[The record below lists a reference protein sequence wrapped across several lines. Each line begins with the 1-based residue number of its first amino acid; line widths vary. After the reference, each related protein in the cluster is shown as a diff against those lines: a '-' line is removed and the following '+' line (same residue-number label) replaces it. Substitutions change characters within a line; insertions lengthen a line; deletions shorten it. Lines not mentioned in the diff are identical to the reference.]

1 MVGCGQEQP
10 AAKRFAA
17 RIRRNIVFERDKK
30 LVIFF
35 IGVYVETDTVYEE
48 LADALGKLP
57 NGFTRTPSNV
67 EVRMLRKI
75 LSPEDA
81 SLASKLSEKL
91 ETAQEVAERT
101 GLPLEET
108 RDHLLKMAEDSL
120 LWLDHSEFSIDYD
133 KDHLLNAENP
143 RFRLPPFLV
152 GLLEMNA
159 EEIDH
164 EFIHLFEAYM
174 ADGGAAG
181 IMKPGPAL
189 MRAIPSQGSVKK
201 EWILP
206 YDEVKFVLSQAKT
219 FFVYDCVCRTVK
231 EEIGRECDFPLNNC
245 LYFSSHDHIPGQ
257 YSKEGQISKE
267 KVFEILDKSEEL
279 GLVHTISNVIQG
291 AGYLCNCCGCCCTL
305 LRGINEWGIDESIA
319 AANYYATIDQGECA
333 QCGTCIERCQVN
345 AITEDEED
353 VPFVNKMKC
362 IGCGICVTGC
372 TAKAVCL
379 HKKPDD
385 EIIQPPE
392 DFVAWEKARHSQR

>member
-1 MVGCGQEQP
+1 M
-10 AAKRFAA
+10 
-17 RIRRNIVFERDKK
+17 
-30 LVIFF
+30 
-35 IGVYVETDTVYEE
+35 ETDTVYEE

-67 EVRMLRKI
+67 EIRMLRKI
-75 LSPEDA
+75 FSPEDA

-91 ETAQEVAERT
+91 ETAQEIAGRT

-133 KDHLLNAENP
+133 KAHLLNAENP

-206 YDEVKFVLSQAKT
+206 YDEVKFVLSQART

-231 EEIGRECDFPLNNC
+231 EETGRECDFPLNNC

-305 LRGINEWGIDESIA
+305 LRGINEWGIDESVA

-345 AITEDEED
+345 AIAEDEEN

-372 TAKAVCL
+372 TAKVVYL